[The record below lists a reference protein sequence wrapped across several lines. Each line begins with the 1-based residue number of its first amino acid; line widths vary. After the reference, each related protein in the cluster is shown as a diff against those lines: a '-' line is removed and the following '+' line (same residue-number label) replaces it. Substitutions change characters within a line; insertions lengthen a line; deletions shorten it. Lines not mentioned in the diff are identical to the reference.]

1 MLAIAPHKCGAI
13 FLSAVDGCAGYAQN
27 SLKQFLD
34 RLGVSRTAKARPI
47 GLPPSCG
54 FHLDEDF
61 LFRPR
66 TNATKKKT
74 TKTPRKIES
83 RHLNGTGG
91 QESIS
96 PRRQQ
101 RIRRSARFRPN
112 RAEEPSNRLRSG
124 RCAERSTP
132 KLIGESRRTT
142 IGSYRP
148 MAENRTMGPHCSDC
162 GSYCQNTPQ
171 WGLSA
176 PQRNAPEEAIE
187 VRKACLDSFD
197 LAF

>member
-54 FHLDEDF
+54 FHLDEDY
-61 LFRPR
+61 LFRPQ
-66 TNATKKKT
+66 NKCDQEENDQDA
-74 TKTPRKIES
+74 PQDRKPT
-83 RHLNGTGG
+83 LNGTGG

-112 RAEEPSNRLRSG
+112 RAEESSSQLESG
-124 RCAERSTP
+124 RCVECPPP
-132 KLIGESRRTT
+132 KLIGELCQAM

-162 GSYCQNTPQ
+162 SSYCQNTPQ

-176 PQRNAPEEAIE
+176 PQQNAPEKAIE

>member
-13 FLSAVDGCAGYAQN
+13 FLSTVDGSAGCAQN
-27 SLKQFLD
+27 SPERFLD
-34 RLGVSRTAKARPI
+34 RLEASRTAKVRPI

-54 FHLDEDF
+54 FPPLRG
-61 LFRPR
+61 LFISSQNKCDQEENDQDAPQD
-66 TNATKKKT
+66 
-74 TKTPRKIES
+74 RKPT
-83 RHLNGTGG
+83 LNGTGG

-112 RAEEPSNRLRSG
+112 RAEELSSQLESG
-124 RCAERSTP
+124 RCVECPPP
-132 KLIGESRRTT
+132 KLIGELCRTT

-148 MAENRTMGPHCSDC
+148 MAENRTMGPHCGDC
-162 GSYCQNTPQ
+162 GSFCQNTPP
-171 WGLSA
+171 WGPSA
-176 PQRNAPEEAIE
+176 PQRSAPEKVLGAS
-187 VRKACLDSFD
+187 KARLNSFD